1 MYIICFVLFELN
13 ILERIYFSSPKL
25 GARPV
30 LKSKVET
37 FRAEDLRGDGEQED
51 GGGGDQDH
59 VQPVRTHRGLHRAQ
73 GRQRHQQRWAE
84 IIVLEFTK
92 LQTKVG
98 EDFTI
103 TEKASILL
111 DLSTRRRP

>member
-1 MYIICFVLFELN
+1 MNTFTFGEKIHTLYIICFVLFELN

-30 LKSKVET
+30 LKSKVKT
-37 FRAEDLRGDGEQED
+37 CRAEDLRGDGEQED

-73 GRQRHQQRWAE
+73 GRQRRQQRWA
-84 IIVLEFTK
+84 
-92 LQTKVG
+92 
-98 EDFTI
+98 
-103 TEKASILL
+103 
-111 DLSTRRRP
+111 